1 MGRAPLL
8 FNGALRPRLEGR
20 GARASAPAVGK
31 PGRRVG
37 VESGAKFILKQKFLK
52 KFTKFSKKNLTKKE
66 IGLK

>member
-1 MGRAPLL
+1 M

-37 VESGAKFILKQKFLK
+37 VESGAKFLLKQKFLK
-52 KFTKFSKKNLTKKE
+52 KIYKILKKKFDKE
-66 IGLK
+66 RNRVKMKLIT